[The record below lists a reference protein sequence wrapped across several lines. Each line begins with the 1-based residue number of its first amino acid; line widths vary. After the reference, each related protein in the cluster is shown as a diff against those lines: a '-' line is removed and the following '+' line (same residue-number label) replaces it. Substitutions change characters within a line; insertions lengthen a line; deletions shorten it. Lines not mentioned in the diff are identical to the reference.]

1 MEKMST
7 TTVITRC
14 DSTTSMSTIDALA
27 LSHTNRLTPA
37 ERKAFGKSDHKAGK
51 VLGVAITRNHMGHV
65 HHDRRL
71 SLCLSQDHENA
82 QGDNILGESMV
93 IGAKRLGSRNASA
106 ATIIGPLRNLGR
118 VLASGMGMV
127 EKRNKGRMVAG
138 GYMQRV
144 VLGPLQS
151 NETPSK
157 KGKEELP
164 TGVGDSACSLPELDE
179 SEDTEAPLGAEFLG
193 RNDEEGEDDLFG
205 GSPKGLVW
213 DVGKS
218 LATPPS
224 PTLEQRVEEM
234 QLSETIGHLDV
245 SPVASLCCTTNFE
258 VSSEESPVLSSDD
271 SFDDMLRPA
280 ERAYLDFLIAQDEAE
295 EQSIER
301 RRERRAALRS
311 RNKMLDVLG
320 AEAQQAVDEQC

>member
-7 TTVITRC
+7 TTVMTRC
-14 DSTTSMSTIDALA
+14 DSTTSMGITDVLA
-27 LSHTNRLTPA
+27 PSHTNRLTPA
-37 ERKAFGKSDHKAGK
+37 ERKAFSQSDHKVGK
-51 VLGVAITRNHMGHV
+51 VLGVTLTRNHVGQV
-65 HHDRRL
+65 HHDGRR
-71 SLCLSQDHENA
+71 SLCLSQDQENA
-82 QGDNILGESMV
+82 QGDNLGESMV
-93 IGAKRLGSRNASA
+93 IGAKRSCTRNTSA

-138 GYMQRV
+138 GYTQRV
-144 VLGPLQS
+144 VLGPLRC
-151 NETPSK
+151 NESPSK
-157 KGKEELP
+157 ECKEELP
-164 TGVGDSACSLPELDE
+164 TGVGGDSACSLPELDE

-193 RNDEEGEDDLFG
+193 RNDEDDLFG
-205 GSPKGLVW
+205 GFPKDLVW
-213 DVGKS
+213 DVEKS
-218 LATPPS
+218 LTTPPS
-224 PTLEQRVEEM
+224 PTLERRAEEM
-234 QLSETIGHLDV
+234 QLNETIGPLDV
-245 SPVASLCCTTNFE
+245 SPVASLCYIATNFE

-301 RRERRAALRS
+301 RRERRAGLRS